1 MTENSVSGCSYKTVQ
16 MSVSRH
22 PPTHPPTRPP
32 FYTYNQTSGS
42 HNSRRNST
50 SWSSLPLVS
59 GISAFATPPT
69 LLLLQLTPLP
79 GPRPSVL
86 THLSPLATTCF
97 QVDTCLQHQHTVS
110 QGADRLLQ
118 MHQTS
123 GSRTQQTNRC
133 RTAGG
138 VPLLLCF
145 LNVFHSNDSNS
156 VTNRKT
162 ALRER
167 TSFPPHIW

>member
-86 THLSPLATTCF
+86 AHLSPLATTCF

-123 GSRTQQTNRC
+123 GSRTQQTNHC

>member
-1 MTENSVSGCSYKTVQ
+1 MTTEGVWDRWAGMRKWYQEQESVCCSGCNMRVTENSVSPWLQLQNHSVQ

-42 HNSRRNST
+42 YNSRGNST

-69 LLLLQLTPLP
+69 LLLLQLTHLP
-79 GPRPSVL
+79 GPRSSIL

-118 MHQTS
+118 MCS
-123 GSRTQQTNRC
+123 DQQ
-133 RTAGG
+133 
-138 VPLLLCF
+138 L
-145 LNVFHSNDSNS
+145 
-156 VTNRKT
+156 
-162 ALRER
+162 
-167 TSFPPHIW
+167 